1 MQNGNST
8 VVWREGFLKGCE
20 LPSSLPTYRWLEE
33 NYELDPVMSDL
44 SGRVNFD
51 FFPASRIFFDHCD
64 DPRLR
69 KCTVMK
75 CSQSAF
81 TENAIMMLLRRIKER
96 PITTMWAGATAQK
109 TEEDV
114 KKRLFPAIRGC
125 KAVQEVSPDPSERE
139 RWGKRLVMFDTMNL
153 LIRGANSVSGLRGDP
168 VGLLIADERADWK
181 KGRIH
186 KVRQRLTT
194 KAAPVE
200 ISIGAAGVKGDELH
214 ADWKEGSQTF
224 IHFLCLKCNH
234 SQPFRFGKTPS
245 VYYDEPRLLGGIV
258 WEENEITRPGG
269 LLWDFEKL
277 KTTVRYECEKCGHRF
292 HNVEKAQLLKTCHE
306 HHRNPQAL
314 PENFSLA
321 VPALLLIWQKR
332 SWGDIA
338 VEFLKAVEA
347 MRTGDI
353 EPMIAF
359 VTETLGEPWERR
371 NEKQKESEL
380 LDRCGKY
387 KMGERWM
394 DAQNPT
400 IIEPKTALV
409 ITFDRQQFD
418 LRVLIRQW
426 RKSGDSRLIYFGAKA
441 SYDDLREFQRD
452 EKVKD
457 KNVWGDDGGKMTSEF
472 RQTCLR
478 FGWNAMKGEDE
489 PYFVYQ
495 VEAGKAGI
503 RQGFRTSEF
512 DPDIGTTKQG
522 RAIMKAWLW
531 ARPWYLDKLQMFQ
544 RGGPMMPIYELPSD
558 IPAEYVRQALA
569 NEWEEKDLSDGRTK
583 GRWKTNK
590 NDHAADMELMQL
602 VVADA
607 ACLTRILRLP
617 SESPGPA

>member
-1 MQNGNST
+1 
-8 VVWREGFLKGCE
+8 
-20 LPSSLPTYRWLEE
+20 
-33 NYELDPVMSDL
+33 MSDL
-44 SGRVNFD
+44 SGKVNFD

-69 KCTVMK
+69 KATVMK

-125 KAVQEVSPDPSERE
+125 PAVQEVSPDPSERE

-200 ISIGAAGVKGDELH
+200 ISIGAAGLKGDELH

-234 SQPFRFGKTPS
+234 SQPFRFGKAPS
-245 VYYDEPRLLGGIV
+245 VYYDEPRQLGGIV
-258 WEENEITRPGG
+258 WDENEVTRPGG
-269 LLWDFEKL
+269 LLWNYEEVK
-277 KTTVRYECEKCGHRF
+277 KSVRYECEKCGHRF
-292 HNVEKAQLLKTCHE
+292 HNVEKVQLLKTCHE

-347 MRTGDI
+347 MRTGDM

-371 NEKQKESEL
+371 NERQKESEL
-380 LDRCGKY
+380 LDRCGDY
-387 KMGERWM
+387 KMGECWR
-394 DAQNPT
+394 DAAGNL
-400 IIEPKTALV
+400 EPGTVL
-409 ITFDRQQFD
+409 ILTFDRQQFD
-418 LRVLIRQW
+418 LPSIVRQW
-426 RKSGDSRLIYFGAKA
+426 RTRNGDSRLIWWKMLPSF
-441 SYDDLREFQRD
+441 DDLRQFQLD
-452 EKVKD
+452 NKI
-457 KNVWGDDGGKMTSEF
+457 KNHCVFGDDGGKMTSEF
-472 RQTCLR
+472 RQTCAR
-478 FGWNAMKGEDE
+478 YGWTPLKGSGEQNHYSIQQKNGE
-489 PYFVYQ
+489 PS
-495 VEAGKAGI
+495 I
-503 RQGFRTSEF
+503 RQGFQETQF
-512 DPDIGTTKQG
+512 DPDIGTV
-522 RAIMKAWLW
+522 RAKRASIKAFLW
-531 ARPWYLDKLQMFQ
+531 ARDWYLHKLQIFQ
-544 RGGPMMPIYELPSD
+544 NGEGPLYELPSD
-558 IPAEYVRQALA
+558 IPPDYIRQALA
-569 NEWEEKDLSDGRTK
+569 NEWVEKDLSDGRTK
-583 GRWKTNK
+583 GKWHTKK
-590 NDHAADMELMQL
+590 NDHASDCELEQL

-607 ACLTRILRLP
+607 GGLTRILRLP
-617 SESPGPA
+617 KEEKDLQPAAKSAE